1 LPPRSRLAERLQDDV
16 ARHREL
22 LALDRQEVEA
32 VAQTFR
38 LEVRREG
45 RRSFV
50 ASLLVNAIFFG
61 LGVLVTVLLT

>member
-1 LPPRSRLAERLQDDV
+1 MSERV
-16 ARHREL
+16 RWP
-22 LALDRQEVEA
+22 V
-32 VAQTFR
+32 

-50 ASLLVNAIFFG
+50 ASLLVNALFFG